1 MNLERLWLWFFP
13 RRCVWC
19 AGVTAPD
26 AMLCADCAD
35 KAGAMLEPGHLPDP
49 PQRAC
54 GLAGDPGVDIPLVS
68 VFPYHSKASQILL
81 NLKFHG
87 GRGLAPSIGYAMA
100 DAMAAAMVSPSTA
113 PQLADKP
120 GWRFCAV
127 PMTPAKVKQRGYNQS
142 ELLAQS
148 AARWLGREY
157 APGLLA
163 KTRETPAQH
172 GLSRERR
179 QSNVSGAFAVANP
192 GLICGHKIVLCDDIC
207 TTGATLREAAR
218 ALREAGAVEI
228 VCLTYLRTDLEE
240 EYGGH
245 AE

>member
-19 AGVTAPD
+19 AGVTAPEE
-26 AMLCADCAD
+26 MLCAGCGDRP
-35 KAGAMLEPGHLPDP
+35 GPMLELLPGAGWMEPDM
-49 PQRAC
+49 
-54 GLAGDPGVDIPLVS
+54 PLVS
-68 VFPYHSKASQILL
+68 VFPYHSKARQILL

-100 DAMAAAMVSPSTA
+100 DMLAASN
-113 PQLADKP
+113 LADKP
-120 GWRFCAV
+120 GWLFCAV

-142 ELLAQS
+142 ELLAKA
-148 AARWLGREY
+148 AARWLGMEY

-172 GLSRERR
+172 GLPREERLTNLR
-179 QSNVSGAFAVANP
+179 GAFAAATP
-192 GLICGHKIVLCDDIC
+192 ELICGRNIVLCDDIC
-207 TTGATLREAAR
+207 TTGVTLREAAR
-218 ALREAGAVEI
+218 ALREAKAAEI

-240 EYGGH
+240 HH
-245 AE
+245 AEGNFST